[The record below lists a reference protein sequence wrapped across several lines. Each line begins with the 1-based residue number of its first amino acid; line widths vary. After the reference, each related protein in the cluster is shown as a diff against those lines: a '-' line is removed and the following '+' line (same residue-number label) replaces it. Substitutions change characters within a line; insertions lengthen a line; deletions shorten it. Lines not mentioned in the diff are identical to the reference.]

1 MKSSI
6 HDFCTSRPPLRQEL
20 RKHKHVA
27 VLMYAMLQYC
37 NTQPRSQDGSWSN
50 RCSRFFCW
58 LQQLQQRCSINSL
71 MPETDAVSAQEAAAT
86 SEEGLDIYHHSS
98 GHVSAHFTFSQTWT
112 PSQLHRCVPPDDEN
126 GLCHFGSFPKALATV
141 LDRFKVHRLCSQC

>member
-27 VLMYAMLQYC
+27 LLMYAMLQYC

-50 RCSRFFCW
+50 RCARFFCSR
-58 LQQLQQRCSINSL
+58 LQQCS
-71 MPETDAVSAQEAAAT
+71 
-86 SEEGLDIYHHSS
+86 SS
-98 GHVSAHFTFSQTWT
+98 VAPLT
-112 PSQLHRCVPPDDEN
+112 
-126 GLCHFGSFPKALATV
+126 A
-141 LDRFKVHRLCSQC
+141 